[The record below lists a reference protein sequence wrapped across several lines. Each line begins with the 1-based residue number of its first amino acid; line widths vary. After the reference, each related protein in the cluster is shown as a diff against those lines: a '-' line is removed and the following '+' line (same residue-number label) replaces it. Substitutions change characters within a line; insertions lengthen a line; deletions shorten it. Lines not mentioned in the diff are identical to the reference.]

1 MTEYDR
7 VRLLWP
13 DHLGLARG
21 KYLPARLAHHGT
33 NHVVTTFGLGYDRSI
48 RNVAGG
54 YLNDGLRDVHST
66 FDPADL
72 RPSWED
78 DRTAVAVGHLTLDG
92 APYPVSARH
101 VLQGAIAD
109 WAALGYAVKVGL
121 ELEAYVLEP
130 DGAGG
135 WKRWATPRSY
145 VYATGR
151 AADPVGLIDDI
162 TWTAERCKFRTESIN
177 AEFDESQFEFTLEY
191 DDALRA
197 ADEAF
202 LFRVMARETALKHGL
217 DLTFMG
223 KPFSELAGNG
233 VHVNLSIVDAEGR
246 NAFAGTHAADGLSAL
261 ATGALAG
268 LCRHHPAMT
277 ALCAPTVN
285 AYRRLQPGALNG
297 YWGNWGY
304 AHRCAGNR
312 VPEAR
317 GSGTRIESRL
327 SDGAVNIH
335 LAVATVLQAARLGIV
350 NGYDCPRPL
359 TGDGFQDSGTDI
371 HSAASLGAALD
382 DLRTDRALTDAI
394 GAECVANFI
403 DNKQA
408 EWEQYLA
415 AVGTDVPGP
424 DVTQWELDM
433 YRNFH

>member
-1 MTEYDR
+1 MGKYDR

-21 KYLPARLAHHGT
+21 KYLPMRLADQGT
-33 NHVVTTFGLGYDRSI
+33 NHVVTTFGLGYDRTI
-48 RNVAGG
+48 RDVSGG
-54 YLNDGLRDVHST
+54 YLHHGLPDVHSSI
-66 FDPADL
+66 DSDL

-78 DRTAVAVGHLTLDG
+78 DRTAVAIGHLTLGDE
-92 APYPVSARH
+92 PYPVAARH
-101 VLQGAIAD
+101 VLQRAIAD
-109 WAALGYAVKVGL
+109 WAALGYTVKVGL

-130 DGAGG
+130 DSAGG
-135 WKRWATPRSY
+135 WRRWSTPQSF

-162 TWTAERCKFRTESIN
+162 TWTAERCRFRPESIN
-177 AEFDESQFEFTLEY
+177 AEFDESQFELTLEY

-197 ADEAF
+197 ADDAF

-223 KPFSELAGNG
+223 KPFSESAGNG
-233 VHVNLSIVDAEGR
+233 VHVNVSLVDAAGN
-246 NAFAGTHAADGLSAL
+246 NAFADPAAADGLSAL
-261 ATGALAG
+261 AKSTLAG

-304 AHRCAGNR
+304 AHRCAGSR
-312 VPEAR
+312 VPETR
-317 GSGTRIESRL
+317 GDSTRVESRL
-327 SDGAVNIH
+327 SDGSANIH
-335 LAVATVLQAARLGIV
+335 LAVAAVLQAARLGV
-350 NGYDCPRPL
+350 VHQYPCPAPL
-359 TGDGFQDSGTDI
+359 AGDGFEDPETDVR
-371 HSAASLGAALD
+371 SADSLGEALD
-382 DLRTDRALTDAI
+382 DLRRDQPLSEAV
-394 GAECVANFI
+394 GPECVANFI

-424 DVTQWELDM
+424 DVTKWELDM